1 MAAAGNSHAEH
12 LHFQRDATDASAF
25 WRRPNRANRSERRTL
40 AGPVSPDR
48 RCRVRS
54 SKSYKRHQTGAEKSS
69 LKKNQK
75 EEQVQ
80 VIPAKHF
87 SLSVAPYLIFV
98 HLTQRPTHRP
108 TAPVSL
114 LCTRP
119 FGRFVRAH
127 QITSPCCHSLVDFL
141 SGRPCEAARARAK

>member
-1 MAAAGNSHAEH
+1 MPSIFISKVMPRMPQPFGAVRIGPT
-12 LHFQRDATDASAF
+12 RASEN
-25 WRRPNRANRSERRTL
+25 PDSER

-54 SKSYKRHQTGAEKSS
+54 SKSYKRHQTGGAEKV
-69 LKKNQK
+69 LREEK
-75 EEQVQ
+75 EYLTSTRHTCRH
-80 VIPAKHF
+80 AL

-98 HLTQRPTHRP
+98 HLTHLTTHRP

-114 LCTRP
+114 FCTRP